1 MSKKQKNAIKKT
13 LIDYTARFAVCLS
26 VGVFFGQW
34 ILR

>member
-13 LIDYTARFAVCLS
+13 LLEIINCMCFGLAV
-26 VGVFFGQW
+26 GAFYAHW

>member
-13 LIDYTARFAVCLS
+13 AIELMHCAMFGLAVGL
-26 VGVFFGQW
+26 FFGQW

>member
-13 LIDYTARFAVCLS
+13 LIDLIHSAI
-26 VGVFFGQW
+26 FGLAIAAFYAQW